1 MAEEKEYIKAKNW
14 ALLDIEYIQCTRTH
28 KCVRKL
34 YMLAK
39 DGYTDLLLEF
49 FPCEPLHKLDE
60 KYGKAFRY
68 CQRKIHK
75 LPYYPPP
82 PSPPCWT
89 AVREL
94 NNFIVD
100 NDIELVFYKGG
111 EIEKNLCKELDIYAF
126 DIDKFDLDK
135 VYSHDPYVEM
145 NCYYSQLIE
154 M

>member
-1 MAEEKEYIKAKNW
+1 MVEGYIKMSNW

-39 DGYTDLLLEF
+39 DGYMDLLLEF
-49 FPCEPLHKLDE
+49 FLCQPLRKLNK
-60 KYGKAFRY
+60 KYQRTFRY

-75 LPYYPPP
+75 LPYYPSL
-82 PSPPCWT
+82 PSPPCRS
-89 AVREL
+89 AVKEL

-111 EIEKNLCKELDIYAF
+111 EIEKKLCKELDIQSFNIENFNVEKA
-126 DIDKFDLDK
+126 
-135 VYSHDPYVEM
+135 YSHDPYVEV
-145 NCYYSQLIE
+145 NYYYSQLIE